1 VRKQIGY
8 TSCKLIKN
16 ADLESDLLLNLQTHL
31 VDLLRDSD
39 LAVRQKIVDKLGE
52 KILKYNLIAKIS
64 QMLFDEYV
72 SRVMDK
78 EP

>member
-1 VRKQIGY
+1 
-8 TSCKLIKN
+8 
-16 ADLESDLLLNLQTHL
+16 
-31 VDLLRDSD
+31 
-39 LAVRQKIVDKLGE
+39 VDKLGE